1 MEAWHRMRVLTG
13 FVLAAALL
21 AWVVFA
27 VVEGVDELVDDSRAV
42 AHSHQILQTARS
54 AYAEVRDA
62 ESSQRG
68 FILTGSEDYLVEFYA
83 SQPAAMRILGELLDL
98 MGDDE
103 IRRAEVQK
111 LSNLVT
117 DRVRLL
123 DQVAATRT
131 QAGFDAALAQ
141 LVAARGS
148 ELMEQIAQ
156 QAYEIETA
164 ERARLE
170 RRYERSDMTAQSLR
184 RFAASGVA
192 VSLLVLLIVFGL
204 LLHENRARTRAQRAE
219 SVSRL
224 RLEENLLAMQRASR
238 ELQELSRFGGMLQ
251 SCRSIL
257 EAILLSR
264 DSLARLLP
272 GMGGSIYLIDDQA
285 VTAQAR
291 FGQPCA
297 PTAATM
303 TPNDCWALRRGQSYS
318 LDRLNADTKC
328 AHLDLP
334 TTSRPVSTLCI
345 PLSAQGRN
353 LGLITL
359 SGIPG
364 DEGLAGVDLARAAAE
379 QLSLCLFNLQLQ
391 ESLHAQSIRDPLT
404 GLYNRRFLEEALIR
418 EIARCSRAQKP
429 LAVAMCDIDHF
440 KPFNDRYGHDGGDAM
455 LKAFASLLQE
465 SARRDDIICRYG
477 GEEFTLIFP
486 EADATSAR
494 RRLNQLREAT
504 AAMRVSH
511 MDQQLA
517 SITASFGLAML
528 GTHGDSADV
537 LLRAAD
543 AALYKAKADGRNN
556 VVMAST

>member
-1 MEAWHRMRVLTG
+1 MRVLTG

-27 VVEGVDELVDDSRAV
+27 VADGVDELVEDSQAV
-42 AHSHQILQTARS
+42 AQSHQVLQTVRS

-68 FILTGSEDYLVEFYA
+68 FLLTGSEDYLVEFYA
-83 SQPAAMRILGELLDL
+83 SQPAAMRILGELLEL
-98 MGDDE
+98 MGDDP
-103 IRRAEVQK
+103 IRRAEVRK

-131 QAGFDAALAQ
+131 RSGFDAALVE

-156 QAYEIETA
+156 QAYEIEIS
-164 ERARLE
+164 ERARLA
-170 RRYERSDMTAQSLR
+170 RRYERSEQTAQSLR

-192 VSLLVLLIVFGL
+192 LSLIVLVIVFGL
-204 LLHENRARTRAQRAE
+204 LLHENRARTKAQRAE

-272 GMGGSIYLIDDQA
+272 GMGGSIYLIDDQE
-285 VTAQAR
+285 VKAQAQ
-291 FGQPCA
+291 FGHPCA
-297 PTAATM
+297 PTAASM
-303 TPNDCWALRRGQSYS
+303 SPDDCWALRRGQTYA
-318 LDRLNADTKC
+318 LDRLNPDTKC

-334 TTSRPVSTLCI
+334 AVSRPVSTLCI

-364 DEGLAGVDLARAAAE
+364 DAGLAGVDLARAAAE

-391 ESLHAQSIRDPLT
+391 ESLHAQTIRDPLT
-404 GLYNRRFLEEALIR
+404 GLYNRRFLEEALAR
-418 EIARCSRAQKP
+418 EVARCSRAEKP
-429 LAVAMCDIDHF
+429 MAVAMCDIDHF
-440 KPFNDRYGHDGGDAM
+440 KPFNDTFGHDGGDAM
-455 LKAFASLLQE
+455 LKAFANLLHD
-465 SARRDDIICRYG
+465 SARREDIICRYG
-477 GEEFTLIFP
+477 GEEFTLILP
-486 EADATSAR
+486 EADANSAM

-504 AAMRVSH
+504 AAMRVTH
-511 MDQQLA
+511 LGQQL
-517 SITASFGLAML
+517 SQITASFGLAML
-528 GTHGDSADV
+528 ETHGDSAES

-543 AALYKAKADGRNN
+543 TALYQAKANGRNS
-556 VVMAST
+556 VVLASN